1 MSVRDSKTT
10 VGAIVAL
17 LVLFTVGCATKKF
30 VRQNVSD
37 LETKIGSVDKKVD
50 EKTGEN
56 ATRITDLDHK
66 TEAGIADAQ
75 KKAED
80 AGQQASKA
88 ESDAQAANALA
99 QKGVDQANQV
109 AQELQNVDNFKPV
122 KSETVLFK
130 VNRFNLADEDK
141 QQLDAFAQ
149 TVAGMKRYIIQVQG
163 FTDSTGS
170 KEYNLSLSQR
180 RADAVVRYLTE
191 NDKIPLIWI
200 HYLGYGEG
208 LPAADNHSR
217 DGRKQNRR
225 VVLTVLAPQLTAQA
239 NMPQTASGGAVAQ

>member
-1 MSVRDSKTT
+1 MGSRT
-10 VGAIVAL
+10 IVTLAAAAL
-17 LVLFTVGCATKKF
+17 LILLTAGCATKKY
-30 VRQNVSD
+30 VQENVSN
-37 LETKIGSVDKKVD
+37 LEAKISGVDKKTD
-50 EKTGEN
+50 DN

-99 QKGVDQANQV
+99 QRGVDQANLVEQ
-109 AQELQNVDNFKPV
+109 QLQNVDNFQAV

-130 VNRFNLADEDK
+130 VNRYNLTDEDK

-149 TVAGMKRYIIQVQG
+149 TATSMKRYVIQVQG

-170 KEYNLSLSQR
+170 KQYNLQLSQR
-180 RADAVVRYLTE
+180 RADTVVRYLTE
-191 NDKIPLIWI
+191 NDKIPLIWVR
-200 HYLGYGEG
+200 YFGYGEET
-208 LPAADNHSR
+208 PAANNDSR
-217 DGRKQNRR
+217 DGRQQNRR
-225 VVLTVLAPQLTAQA
+225 VVVTMLAPAQMA
-239 NMPQTASGGAVAQ
+239 AQGKMSQTASGAVPQ

>member
-1 MSVRDSKTT
+1 MGSRT
-10 VGAIVAL
+10 IVTLGTASL
-17 LVLFTVGCATKKF
+17 LILLNAGCATKKY
-30 VRQNVSD
+30 VQANVAN
-37 LETKIGSVDKKVD
+37 LEAKISAVDKKTD
-50 EKTGEN
+50 EN

-99 QKGVDQANQV
+99 QKGVDQANLV
-109 AQELQNVDNFKPV
+109 GQELENIDNFKPV

-130 VNRFNLADEDK
+130 VNRYNLTDEDK
-141 QQLDAFAQ
+141 EQLDAFTQ
-149 TVAGMKRYIIQVQG
+149 TTAGLKRYVIQVQG

-170 KEYNLSLSQR
+170 KQQNLTLSQR

-191 NDKIPLIWI
+191 HDKVPLIWI
-200 HYLGYGEG
+200 RYFGYGEEM
-208 LPAADNHSR
+208 PAADNDSR
-217 DGRKQNRR
+217 DGRQQNRR
-225 VVLTVLAPQLTAQA
+225 VVVTVLAPTQLTAQGKI
-239 NMPQTASGGAVAQ
+239 QQTTTASGAVPQ